1 MNVQDVD
8 TILPD
13 SEQISPIDSENISN
27 HSEPSTSNVISISS
41 DVQADSDPVMVI
53 EDSGSS
59 QQNEQ
64 VVHPHITK
72 WTRNHPIHQAIGDPQ
87 LPIQTRA
94 ATANECNFSIFL
106 SNTEPT
112 RVSEALEIQIGFWLC
127 KKS

>member
-1 MNVQDVD
+1 M
-8 TILPD
+8 
-13 SEQISPIDSENISN
+13 S
-27 HSEPSTSNVISISS
+27 SNVILASS
-41 DVQADSDPVMVI
+41 DVHTNSDPVIVI

-64 VVHPHITK
+64 VVHPHLTK
-72 WTRNHPIHQAIGDPQ
+72 WTRNHPIHQVIGDPQ
-87 LPIQTRA
+87 LPIQTRT
-94 ATANECNFSIFL
+94 ATINECNFSIFL